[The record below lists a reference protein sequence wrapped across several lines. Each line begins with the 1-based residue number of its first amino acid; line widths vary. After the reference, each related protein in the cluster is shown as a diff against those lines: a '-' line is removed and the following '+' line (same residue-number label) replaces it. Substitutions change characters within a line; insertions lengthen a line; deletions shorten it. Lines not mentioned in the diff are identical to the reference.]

1 MLRHSHLAIDGFPS
15 DVCDGMAL
23 GLLSLPEVQMNRIGS
38 MLLLFLALGAGTAA
52 AQDAAAGAKLFVDQ
66 KCSLCHSVAGKGNA
80 KGPLDDV
87 GSKLSAADIRAWIA
101 DAKAMTAK
109 TGATRKPEMK
119 AYTLEKA
126 DVDSLVAYL
135 VTLKK
140 K

>member
-1 MLRHSHLAIDGFPS
+1 
-15 DVCDGMAL
+15 
-23 GLLSLPEVQMNRIGS
+23 MNRIGS
-38 MLLLFLALGAGTAA
+38 MLLLFVALGAGTAA

-66 KCSLCHSVAGKGNA
+66 KCTLCHSVAGKGNV

-87 GSKLSAADIRAWIA
+87 GSRLSAADIRAWIE
-101 DAKAMTAK
+101 DANGMTAK
-109 TGATRKPEMK
+109 TAATRKPAMK

>member
-1 MLRHSHLAIDGFPS
+1 
-15 DVCDGMAL
+15 
-23 GLLSLPEVQMNRIGS
+23 MNRIGS
-38 MLLLFLALGAGTAA
+38 MLLAFVALATGAA
-52 AQDAAAGAKLFVDQ
+52 AQDAAAGAKIYVDQ
-66 KCSLCHSVAGKGNA
+66 KCSLCHSIAGKGNA

-87 GSKLSAADIRAWIA
+87 GSKLSAADIRAWIE

>member
-1 MLRHSHLAIDGFPS
+1 MI
-15 DVCDGMAL
+15 
-23 GLLSLPEVQMNRIGS
+23 RIGS
-38 MLLLFLALGAGTAA
+38 MALVFIALATGTAA

-80 KGPLDDV
+80 KGALDDV
-87 GSKLSAADIRAWIA
+87 GSKLSAADLRAWIE
-101 DAKAMTAK
+101 DAKAMTTK

-119 AYTLEKA
+119 AYTLAKA

-140 K
+140 